1 MLLLLLRE
9 VDEELPLLVAD
20 ELLLLPRELDTELL
34 LLVADELLLLPR
46 ELDTELLL
54 LVADELLLLPREL
67 DTELLLFVADELLLP
82 RELDT
87 ELLLFVADELLLPRE
102 LDTELLVLRVEVPV
116 EEELSLR
123 RTVLVEF
130 VCLVEEPTVAF
141 PVVSVRRVVVTASP
155 RVLLSVRV
163 ALLLPVVRE
172 ALLVVRRLSD
182 VTAVRWFSSE
192 STFTRRLFSSRE
204 GIFTNPALRS
214 RRLFS

>member
-9 VDEELPLLVAD
+9 VDEELP
-20 ELLLLPRELDTELL
+20 

-87 ELLLFVADELLLPRE
+87 ELLLFVADELLLLPRE

>member
-9 VDEELPLLVAD
+9 VDEEL
-20 ELLLLPRELDTELL
+20 
-34 LLVADELLLLPR
+34 
-46 ELDTELLL
+46 
-54 LVADELLLLPREL
+54 
-67 DTELLLFVADELLLP
+67 LLLP

-182 VTAVRWFSSE
+182 VTAVRRFSSE